1 MDDNVNTERDFR
13 SASQQVLDKLKN
25 TVNIVT
31 TLLFLLFMNVC
42 YIIYI
47 RSLFTEQI

>member
-47 RSLFTEQI
+47 RSLLTEQI